1 MVATL
6 FFCGCQNENQ
16 KQLQQLIGELNAE
29 CPIPLGAIGQ
39 MDNAKYANDVVTFNY
54 TLAGSVDINSFRNKG
69 EQFHQFM
76 LDNYR
81 TNSDEG
87 FRQLLQAI
95 VAADASLDVVFGVE
109 GDSYKLH
116 FTNEELSQNVPS
128 FVGDPET
135 YLQSALQT
143 TRMQLPLTYSEGVV
157 CTNVELDSHYFT
169 YYFDCDEALLS
180 IADMQRSVVENHEGM
195 KEMITSSSDP
205 SFIKMMNMLKET
217 HRGLRY
223 RYQGS
228 TTGEVA
234 EVAIEADEL

>member
-1 MVATL
+1 MTL
-6 FFCGCQNENQ
+6 FCSCRNDSQ
-16 KQLQQLIGELNAE
+16 KHLQQLVEELNSE

-39 MDNAKYANDVVTFNY
+39 MDDAKYVGDLVTFNY
-54 TLAGSVDINSFRNKG
+54 TLAGSVDINSFRDKG

-81 TNSDEG
+81 NNSDEN
-87 FRQLLQAI
+87 FRQLLKAI
-95 VAADASLDVVFGVE
+95 VAADAALDVVFGVE

-116 FTNEELSQNVPS
+116 FTNEELSQNLPS

-157 CTNVELDSHYFT
+157 CTRVELDGNYFT
-169 YYFDCDEALLS
+169 YYFDCDESLLN
-180 IADMQRSVVENHEGM
+180 IADMQRSVEENREGM
-195 KEMITSSSDP
+195 KALITSSNDP
-205 SFIKMMNMLKET
+205 SFIKMMNMLKQS

-223 RYQGS
+223 LYQG
-228 TTGEVA
+228 TTSGAVA
-234 EVAIEADEL
+234 VVAIESDEL